1 LYLRTLV
8 PRDFDLEKSA
18 LPASADTLP
27 RAAFRALVLD
37 GVFSQI
43 LGVLTSGT
51 LLVGCALA
59 LGASPAYVGVLSAI
73 PFFAQLAYVPA
84 VVLIERVRRRKA
96 ICIAVTLAARLMLL
110 PLLFVPLL
118 SSRDLALTLL
128 AAFLAV
134 VAPLGAV
141 GGCAWMS
148 WTSDLV
154 PRAQLGKVFS
164 RRQLYANLAATAAGL
179 AGAWIVDQWAEQFPE
194 SRLGG
199 YCGVFALAIAAAM
212 ASTWFLTR
220 MPDVPMQAPPAP
232 SLARLFARPF
242 ADRNFRRVMGFLGS
256 WSFAINL
263 AMPFFTV
270 YLVDNL
276 GTGLTLPIVLTVAGQ
291 LAGTASLPWWGR
303 VSDRFSNKTVI
314 AFAGPLLLVAI
325 LAWVAAAVPAPH
337 AMTMPF
343 IFAAQLLMGAAGAGL
358 DLACGN
364 LAYKSAPAGE
374 TTVYLGV
381 NGLVRSL
388 AGGAAPIAG
397 GYLAQWLGSGPIHL
411 AVGSFFVLD
420 VPALTIVFLAASVA
434 GGLALLRL
442 GAIAE
447 TGATGLAPPLFRPK
461 SDARKVWRALTGRAA
476 T

>member
-1 LYLRTLV
+1 V

-18 LPASADTLP
+18 ESAQAVTLP
-27 RAAFRALVLD
+27 RQAFRALVLD
-37 GVFSQI
+37 GVFSQM

-96 ICIAVTLAARLMLL
+96 ICVAVTLAARLML
-110 PLLFVPLL
+110 VPLVAVPL
-118 SSRDLALTLL
+118 VASQDLALTLL
-128 AAFLAV
+128 AAFLAI

-154 PRAQLGKVFS
+154 PRARLGAVFA
-164 RRQLYANLAATAAGL
+164 RRQLWANLAATAAGL
-179 AGAWIVDQWAEQFPE
+179 VGAAIVDQWAGQFPE
-194 SRLGG
+194 FRLGG
-199 YCGVFALAIAAAM
+199 YCGVFGLAIAAAM

-220 MPDVPMQAPPAP
+220 MPDVPMRGPPAP
-232 SLARLFARPF
+232 SLAKLFVRPF

-256 WSFAINL
+256 WNFAVNL

-270 YLVDNL
+270 YLVEDL
-276 GTGLTLPIVLTVAGQ
+276 GTGLTVPIVLTVVGQ
-291 LAGTASLPWWGR
+291 VAGTLSLPWWGR
-303 VSDRFSNKTVI
+303 VSDRYSNKTVI
-314 AFAGPLLLVAI
+314 AFAGPLLLLSI
-325 LAWVAAAVPAPH
+325 LAWVAAAEPAPH
-337 AMTMPF
+337 AMTVPL
-343 IFAAQLLMGAAGAGL
+343 IFAAQVFLGAAGAGL

-364 LAYKSAPAGE
+364 LAYKSAPLGE

-388 AGGAAPIAG
+388 AGGTAPITG
-397 GYLAQWLGSGPIHL
+397 GYLAQWLGGGPLHL
-411 AVGSFFVLD
+411 AVGSFFVLN
-420 VPALTIVFLAASVA
+420 VPALAIVFLAASVA

-442 GAIAE
+442 GGIKEA
-447 TGATGLAPPLFRPK
+447 GATGLAPPLFRSKRP
-461 SDARKVWRALTGRAA
+461 STA
-476 T
+476 